1 MEKNPM
7 ASSPN
12 LIEYFLIMGYEESY
26 IQEKIIKNFSIQT
39 QTELEL
45 AEQKNKKLNPE
56 SKILNEYK
64 CRNLPSILFSLG
76 SNFSEPLE
84 SEDDL
89 IKDVFPV
96 PPSVLYSII
105 DNTTIYEPM
114 SNDVVFSNIQN
125 TVVNIGYAHIFTK
138 VKTY

>member
-64 CRNLPSILFSLG
+64 CRNLPSIRSANSARNHCPG
-76 SNFSEPLE
+76 KGCYISSHNR
-84 SEDDL
+84 
-89 IKDVFPV
+89 
-96 PPSVLYSII
+96 
-105 DNTTIYEPM
+105 
-114 SNDVVFSNIQN
+114 
-125 TVVNIGYAHIFTK
+125 HIRNRHK
-138 VKTY
+138 QRI

>member
-1 MEKNPM
+1 MSKQVFFNPFTKQYAGEILMEKNPM

-26 IQEKIIKNFSIQT
+26 IQEKIIKNFTIQT
-39 QTELEL
+39 QAELEL
-45 AEQKNKKLNPE
+45 AEQKNKKLNPD

-89 IKDVFPV
+89 ISQCLLRF
-96 PPSVLYSII
+96 
-105 DNTTIYEPM
+105 
-114 SNDVVFSNIQN
+114 FIQ
-125 TVVNIGYAHIFTK
+125 
-138 VKTY
+138 